1 VLQSS
6 QWPLRA
12 WLIALVLAVAFPLLA
27 LLSWIFISQMRH
39 DRTEARDTALR
50 IAKANAEQIR
60 ILHRE
65 SSLLL
70 ARLAERP
77 EIRNPRPGSCD
88 PLFAVVDFFPQYA
101 NVFLLDPEGRILC
114 SAPPQMQDR
123 AISAAAVGWLERAAK
138 AGTLRVGRPLIL
150 PIEGR
155 WVSVLTRSVGS
166 PDSPAGTLALVQLP
180 AIANEG
186 SLPPGSVVTI
196 VDSEATV
203 VARTRDSAEWMG
215 RNVRDAEVTQIVLN
229 QPEGRTEARGVDGV
243 LRQYGFTSIDPI
255 DWHVY
260 VGIPTTE
267 LMEPVW
273 QSMRRGALFGSL
285 IVLVVG
291 IFAWRLSRIIGDPV
305 ENLSQAADRISKEGF
320 TSTIPA
326 GGPREIHDLGER
338 FNEMV
343 EIRAAAESRLIESE
357 QRLRALSDRLLGVQ
371 EDERGRIA
379 REIHDDLG
387 QLLTALKMDIG
398 GLIAAAD
405 AGSRIPD
412 SLRSR
417 VESTLDRTVDSVQR
431 IAAELRPGALDDLGL
446 LAALESEAAVFE
458 ERTGIECELSL
469 EVSDGGFD
477 PPLAKA
483 TEAAIYRILQEAMT
497 NVARHADATRVEIR
511 MRIREGSLVLEV
523 RDDGRG
529 ISEEQVQSRDSL
541 GLIGIRERSGILGG
555 SVHIEGFPGRGTIV
569 SVRIPLSHEQETSA

>member
-1 VLQSS
+1 MFQSFR
-6 QWPLRA
+6 WPLRT

-27 LLSWIFISQMRH
+27 LLSWIFVSQMRH
-39 DRTEARDTALR
+39 DRREARDTALR

-60 ILHRE
+60 SLHLD
-65 SSLLL
+65 SSSFL

-77 EIRNPRPGSCD
+77 AIRNPRPGACD
-88 PLFAVVDFFPQYA
+88 PLFAIVDFFPQYA
-101 NVFLLDPEGRILC
+101 NVFLLDREGGVLC
-114 SAPPQMQDR
+114 SAPPQLQDR
-123 AISAAAVGWLERAAK
+123 AISVAALRWLEEAAG
-138 AGTLRVGRPLIL
+138 AGTLRVGRPLML
-150 PIEGR
+150 PIEGQ
-155 WVSVLTRSVGS
+155 WVSVLTRHVG
-166 PDSPAGTLALVQLP
+166 PAGSPAGTLALVELLE
-180 AIANEG
+180 IADEG

-203 VARTRDSAEWMG
+203 VARTRDSDEWMG
-215 RNVRDAEVTQIVLN
+215 RNVRDAEVTQIVLT
-229 QPEGRTEARGVDGV
+229 QPEGRTEARGVDGM
-243 LRQYGFTSIDPI
+243 LRQYGFTTIDPI

-267 LMEPVW
+267 LMQPFW
-273 QSMRRGALFGSL
+273 RSMRRGALFGSL

-291 IFAWRLSRIIGDPV
+291 LFAWRLSRIIGDPV

-320 TSTIPA
+320 TSTIPV

-343 EIRAAAESRLIESE
+343 EIRAAAEARLIESE
-357 QRLRALSDRLLGVQ
+357 QRLRALSDRLLGIQ
-371 EDERGRIA
+371 EEERSRIA

-387 QLLTALKMDIG
+387 QLLTALKMDVG

-405 AGSRIPD
+405 AGSRIADP
-412 SLRSR
+412 LRSR

-431 IAAELRPGALDDLGL
+431 IASELRPGALDDLGL
-446 LAALESEAAVFE
+446 LAALESEAALFE

-469 EVSDGGFD
+469 EVSD
-477 PPLAKA
+477 LELLKA

-511 MRIREGSLVLEV
+511 MRMREGSLVLEV

-529 ISEEQVQSRDSL
+529 ISEEQVQSRGSL
-541 GLIGIRERSGILGG
+541 GLIGIRERTGILGG

-569 SVRIPLSHEQETSA
+569 SVRIPLSGTEETSA

>member
-1 VLQSS
+1 VIQSS
-6 QWPLRA
+6 RWPLRA

-27 LLSWIFISQMRH
+27 LLSWIFVSQMRH

-60 ILHRE
+60 VLHRE
-65 SSLLL
+65 STLLL

-77 EIRNPRPGSCD
+77 AIRNPRPGACD
-88 PLFAVVDFFPQYA
+88 PLFAIVDFFPQYA
-101 NVFLLDPEGRILC
+101 NVFLLDREGGVIC
-114 SAPPQMQDR
+114 SAPPQQQDS
-123 AISAAAVGWLERAAK
+123 AISAAAIRWLEEAAGT
-138 AGTLRVGRPLIL
+138 GTLRVGRPLML

-166 PDSPAGTLALVQLP
+166 ADSPAGTLALVQLP
-180 AIANEG
+180 GIANEG
-186 SLPPGSVVTI
+186 SLPPGSVITI

-203 VARTRDSAEWMG
+203 VARTRDSDEWMG
-215 RNVRDAEVTQIVLN
+215 RNVREAEVTQIVLT
-229 QPEGRTEARGVDGV
+229 QSEGRTEARGVDGM
-243 LRQYGFTSIDPI
+243 LRQYGFTTIDPI

-267 LMEPVW
+267 LMQPVW
-273 QSMRRGALFGSL
+273 KSMRRGAFFGSL

-291 IFAWRLSRIIGDPV
+291 IFAWRLSRTIGDPV
-305 ENLSQAADRISKEGF
+305 ENLSLAADRISKEGF
-320 TSTIPA
+320 TSAIPV

-343 EIRAAAESRLIESE
+343 GIRAAAESRLIESE
-357 QRLRALSDRLLGVQ
+357 QRLRALSDRLLSIQ
-371 EDERGRIA
+371 EEERGRIA

-387 QLLTALKMDIG
+387 QLLTALKMDVG

-405 AGSRIPD
+405 AGTPIAD

-431 IAAELRPGALDDLGL
+431 IATELRPGALDDLGL
-446 LAALESEAAVFE
+446 LAALESEAALFE

-469 EVSDGGFD
+469 AAAELRL
-477 PPLAKA
+477 PKA

-497 NVARHADATRVEIR
+497 NVARHADATRIEIR
-511 MRIREGSLVLEV
+511 MRVREGSLVLEI
-523 RDDGRG
+523 RDDGKG
-529 ISEEQVQSRDSL
+529 ISEDQVHSRDSL

-569 SVRIPLSHEQETSA
+569 SARIPLSGGQEIPA

>member
-1 VLQSS
+1 
-6 QWPLRA
+6 
-12 WLIALVLAVAFPLLA
+12 
-27 LLSWIFISQMRH
+27 MRH

-50 IAKANAEQIR
+50 IAKANAEQIQ

-65 SSLLL
+65 SSSLL

-77 EIRNPRPGSCD
+77 AIRNPQPGACD
-88 PLFAVVDFFPQYA
+88 PLFAIVDFFPQYA
-101 NVFLLDPEGRILC
+101 NVFLLDREGRVLC
-114 SAPPQMQDR
+114 SAPPQLQDR
-123 AISAAAVGWLERAAK
+123 AISVAALRWLEEAAG
-138 AGTLRVGRPLIL
+138 AGTLRVGRPLML

-166 PDSPAGTLALVQLP
+166 ADSPAGTLALVELL

-203 VARTRDSAEWMG
+203 VARTRDSDEWMG
-215 RNVRDAEVTQIVLN
+215 RNVRDAEVTQIVLT
-229 QPEGRTEARGVDGV
+229 QSEGRTEARGVDGM
-243 LRQYGFTSIDPI
+243 LRQYGFTTIDPI

-267 LMEPVW
+267 LMQPVW
-273 QSMRRGALFGSL
+273 KSMRRGALFGSL
-285 IVLVVG
+285 IVLMVG
-291 IFAWRLSRIIGDPV
+291 FFAWRLSRIIGDPV

-320 TSTIPA
+320 TSTIPV

-343 EIRAAAESRLIESE
+343 EIRAAAEARLIESE
-357 QRLRALSDRLLGVQ
+357 QRLRALSDRLLGIQ
-371 EDERGRIA
+371 EEERSRIA

-387 QLLTALKMDIG
+387 QLLTALKMDVG

-405 AGSRIPD
+405 AGNRIADP
-412 SLRSR
+412 LRSR

-446 LAALESEAAVFE
+446 LAALESEASVFE

-469 EVSDGGFD
+469 EVSDEISD
-477 PPLAKA
+477 PHLPKA

-497 NVARHADATRVEIR
+497 NVARHADATRIEIR

-555 SVHIEGFPGRGTIV
+555 SLHIEGFPGRGTIL
-569 SVRIPLSHEQETSA
+569 SVRIPLSGEQETSA